1 MTDVKKIV
9 YNIQKAFDSSKE
21 FSSKGMM
28 IVNSVLDLGSYYV
41 VNMVPKNMPKD
52 DFFIDGLFKCDKETG
67 KISPFN
73 IQMDREKYFKALK
86 NPFYL
91 GHQNG
96 SDN

>member
-1 MTDVKKIV
+1 MNKNLIV
-9 YNIQKAFDSSKE
+9 SNIQKAFDSNKE
-21 FSSKGMM
+21 YGSNGTMV
-28 IVNSVLDLGSYYV
+28 VNSVLDLGSYYV

-67 KISPFN
+67 KISPFC
-73 IQMDREKYFKALK
+73 IEMDREKYLKALK